1 MSSFTSSCREL
12 LSLLFH
18 QRCHSSVEM
27 VILWMSIFICE
38 EITSDTERSIPCL
51 SIPRTLMVALKN
63 RRLCMSHLASN
74 ILLPKLDLR
83 RAATEHERLC
93 TSIRPLLSIYPNA
106 SSPGMGWQQV
116 GNTNVLM
123 FSSLITIGIFL
134 VEVFFPTNKTFSC
147 SFPFFLS
154 PDKNGTNL
162 RRAA

>member
-1 MSSFTSSCREL
+1 MP
-12 LSLLFH
+12 
-18 QRCHSSVEM
+18 SSVEM

-106 SSPGMGWQQV
+106 SSPGMGWQHV

-134 VEVFFPTNKTFSC
+134 LKSFPTINFSC